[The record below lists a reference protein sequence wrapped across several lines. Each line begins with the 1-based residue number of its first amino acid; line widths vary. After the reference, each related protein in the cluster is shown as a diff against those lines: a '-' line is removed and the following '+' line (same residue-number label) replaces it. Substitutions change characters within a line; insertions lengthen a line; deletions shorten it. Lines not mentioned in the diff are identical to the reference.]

1 MNHMFSHYCGWLRN
15 PAPVDRWFVPLFTGF
30 QPSKVAQDFATIHS
44 INHYESLFAIS
55 PFNHYRNHFLE
66 ITSYNSIE
74 ISCFPHS
81 LCIKSHRNHWNHQF
95 FFPWTAQDMVSYLP
109 SNSLLETAA
118 TGRVAS
124 VAWRSLP
131 ASHFG
136 IQDEAKGWDGAELT
150 QRRSSCFSQEKSS
163 NHHHI
168 NPYQI
173 PSGKLT

>member
-95 FFPWTAQDMVSYLP
+95 FSHEPPRIWWAIYLP
-109 SNSLLETAA
+109 IPCWKRLPRDVWRPWRGVPYLRAISASRTKPRDGMGLSWHSE
-118 TGRVAS
+118 GRHVF
-124 VAWRSLP
+124 R
-131 ASHFG
+131 
-136 IQDEAKGWDGAELT
+136 KKNRLT
-150 QRRSSCFSQEKSS
+150 TTISI
-163 NHHHI
+163 HI
-168 NPYQI
+168 KYPLVN
-173 PSGKLT
+173 